1 MMTQSGHEPQN
12 DTSFLL
18 RGHLTTAK
26 LGNADQLNR
35 IVSFKGKVD
44 SITVLIISIRI
55 RSAVFAEFPW
65 RRNCIC
71 SLGRS
76 AKANKI
82 PGALWILVPPGS
94 FDIGRLS
101 DQIFKA
107 KAVALPSKLYLYML
121 SFGLCFWSQLFGS
134 IPTRALIGQ
143 NMDFCVVKV
152 TVRGRPF
159 GLGQTAV

>member
-26 LGNADQLNR
+26 LGNADQLYG

-44 SITVLIISIRI
+44 SITALINSCRI
-55 RSAVFAEFPW
+55 RSAVFSEFPW

-82 PGALWILVPPGS
+82 PGAL
-94 FDIGRLS
+94 
-101 DQIFKA
+101 
-107 KAVALPSKLYLYML
+107 
-121 SFGLCFWSQLFGS
+121 
-134 IPTRALIGQ
+134 
-143 NMDFCVVKV
+143 
-152 TVRGRPF
+152 
-159 GLGQTAV
+159 